1 MYNVLD
7 ANGFKRKTYDELLE
21 DISTKAKEYFG
32 ANANVSSRAALGI
45 FIRIMAWFL
54 SLAYQA
60 IEAVYHSGFRSSAEG
75 VQLDKLLPLAGTQ
88 RLQAEYATVPVT
100 LTGTPNYTEPAGFIV
115 GTENDVNF
123 ETLEDCTLDENG
135 VGTVEAVCTQIGSV
149 GMVAANRITIIVNPS
164 ADITSVTNL
173 VSSSGGRDKETDLEA
188 RERSDVTVEG
198 QGSGTTAA
206 VRAEL
211 LKISDVRA
219 AFVIENDT
227 MATDIYNTPGK
238 ALQAFVLGGSDEDVA
253 QAILRKKA
261 GGIQAYGTTII
272 TAKDIGG
279 HPHPVGFT
287 RAVEKRVYAKITL
300 TTDVTFTA
308 TGEDD
313 VKNAL
318 VGYVGGER
326 TNSSITGGLSMG
338 EDVIYAKALAHIM
351 KITGVVD
358 ADLTLSLNGTTYNTN
373 NISIAISEVA
383 QLDAVDIEVTYR
395 V

>member
-1 MYNVLD
+1 MLD
-7 ANGFKRKTYDELLE
+7 ANGFKRKTYDDLLK
-21 DISTKAKEYFG
+21 DISSKAKEQFG

-54 SLAYQA
+54 SLAWQA
-60 IEAVYHSGFRSSAEG
+60 IEAVYHSGYRHSAEG

-88 RLQAEYATVPVT
+88 RLQAEYATVTVT

-123 ETLEDCTLDENG
+123 ETVEDCTLNEQG

-149 GMVAANRITIIVNPS
+149 GMVAANRITVIVNPS
-164 ADITSVTNL
+164 ADIASVTNL
-173 VSSSGGRDKETDLEA
+173 VASSGGRDKETDVEA

-227 MATDIYNTPGK
+227 MDTDVYGTPGK
-238 ALQAFVLGGSDEDVA
+238 SLQAMVLGGSDEQIA

-261 GGIQAYGTTII
+261 GGIQAYGTTVIP
-272 TAKDIGG
+272 TKDIGG
-279 HPHPVGFT
+279 HEHLIGFT
-287 RAVEKRVYAKITL
+287 RAVEKRVYAKVTL
-300 TTDVTFTA
+300 TTDSTFTS
-308 TGEDD
+308 TGEND

-318 VGYVGGER
+318 VGYIGGER
-326 TNSSITGGLSMG
+326 TNLSVTGGLSMG
-338 EDVIYAKALAHIM
+338 KDVIYAKALVHIM
-351 KITGVVD
+351 RITGVAD
-358 ADLTLSLNGTTYNTN
+358 AEVTLSLDGITYNTDN
-373 NISIAISEVA
+373 IAIAINEVA
-383 QLDAVDIEVTYR
+383 QLDATDIEVTYH